1 MPNIFHHNSKKE
13 MLRCLHYLNTEH
25 IKQNEIFLCRSK
37 REHIQFA
44 CRFPAIPCRL
54 RRTNLHIYRSNKNS
68 ISCVGVGGG
77 VQLVKNKTPSESNIN
92 RFSMNA
98 VKFNRILICVRKN
111 IENLPPFFIL
121 CSTRFKLKKKE
132 SLVEYTPCLFIPNA
146 IQLFVGFCTFKQTY

>member
-1 MPNIFHHNSKKE
+1 M
-13 MLRCLHYLNTEH
+13 
-25 IKQNEIFLCRSK
+25 
-37 REHIQFA
+37 
-44 CRFPAIPCRL
+44 
-54 RRTNLHIYRSNKNS
+54 
-68 ISCVGVGGG
+68 
-77 VQLVKNKTPSESNIN
+77 KNKTPSESNIN

-146 IQLFVGFCTFKQTY
+146 IQLFVGFCTFKANILTNNIVAKKMD